1 MAIGLTCGPRQPRS
15 CCYRDIA
22 ARGPVN
28 DLAREPFLWRE
39 RPGAL

>member
-1 MAIGLTCGPRQPRS
+1 MAIGLTCGTRQRRS

-28 DLAREPFLWRE
+28 DPAGGPFLWRE
-39 RPGAL
+39 RPGVL